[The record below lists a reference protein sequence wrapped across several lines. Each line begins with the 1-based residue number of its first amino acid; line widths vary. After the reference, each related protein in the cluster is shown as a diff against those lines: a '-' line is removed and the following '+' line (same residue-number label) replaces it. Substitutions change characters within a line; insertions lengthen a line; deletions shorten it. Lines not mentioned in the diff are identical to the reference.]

1 MNKNKAKLI
10 LDIFV
15 TFFKLGSVSF
25 GGGYSM
31 IPLIEREVVE
41 EKKWVDKE
49 KIVDI
54 LAVSQSLPGAVAL
67 NVSAFVGFAVGGI
80 PGALIAWIGNAAPSV
95 IIILT
100 LSVLF
105 SKISSYPVVVST
117 FRGIYP
123 TIVGMIAYAAY
134 KIGKTSITGA
144 VSLIITIASF
154 GAIMFFKA
162 DPIAVIISAAIAGLL
177 IHMANIWRLTGK
189 KGKEEVRK

>member
-1 MNKNKAKLI
+1 MKKSKIKI
-10 LDIFV
+10 LLEIFI

-41 EKKWVDKE
+41 QKKWVDKE

-67 NVSAFVGFAVGGI
+67 NVSAFIGFVVGGI
-80 PGALIAWIGNAAPSV
+80 PGALVAWIGNAAPSV

-100 LSVLF
+100 LSILF
-105 SKISSYPVVVST
+105 SKISSYPIVIAG
-117 FRGIYP
+117 FKGIYP

-134 KIGKTSITGA
+134 KIGKTSITG
-144 VSLIITIASF
+144 IASILITLASF
-154 GAIMFFKA
+154 TAIMFLEV
-162 DPIAVIISAAIAGLL
+162 DPVKIIILGAVAGLML
-177 IHMANIWRLTGK
+177 HMANLWRTAGK
-189 KGKEEVRK
+189 KGKEESIK

>member
-41 EKKWVDKE
+41 EKRWVNKE
-49 KIVDI
+49 EIVDI

-80 PGALIAWIGNAAPSV
+80 QGALVAWIGNAAPSV

-100 LSVLF
+100 LSILF
-105 SKISSYPVVVST
+105 SKISSYPVVVAA
-117 FRGIYP
+117 FKGIYP

-134 KIGKTSITGA
+134 KIGKTSITGV
-144 VSLIITIASF
+144 VSVIITLVSF
-154 GAIMFFKA
+154 AAIMFFKA
-162 DPIAVIISAAIAGLL
+162 DPVAVIISAALAGLL
-177 IHMANIWRLTGK
+177 IHMAGVWRLFGK
-189 KGKEEVRK
+189 RNKEEVKK

>member
-1 MNKNKAKLI
+1 MNKNKVKLI
-10 LDIFV
+10 LDIFL

-67 NVSAFVGFAVGGI
+67 NVSAFVGYAVGGV

-105 SKISSYPVVVST
+105 SKISSYPVVVAA
-117 FRGIYP
+117 FKGIYP
-123 TIVGMIAYAAY
+123 AIVGMIAYAAY
-134 KIGKTSITGA
+134 KIGKTSITGV
-144 VSLIITIASF
+144 VSVIITLASF
-154 GAIMFFKA
+154 AAIMFLKA
-162 DPIAVIISAAIAGLL
+162 DPIAVIISAAAAGLFIHIAGV
-177 IHMANIWRLTGK
+177 WRSVGK
-189 KGKEEVRK
+189 RSKEEVKK